1 MAMTIETPSRETLL
15 TLVNRSPA
23 AVAVHDRA
31 AWIAIFA
38 RYNVVE
44 DPVGSAAHVSGVF
57 DARSGRRGSG
67 PLERFFDTFIAP
79 NTIQFHVERDVVCA
93 HDVVRDLTIEITMA
107 EGVTVKVPMHLLYEC
122 QPEGNEWRIVR
133 LAAHWELMPMIRQ
146 VMECGRAAWP
156 VLLQLGWRMLRIQGV
171 GGMLGFSRGFLG
183 IGMKGKDTVHRFVD
197 AVNTGHAVRVFDLFT
212 ANNRGIRCPVGGER
226 VSPDQLIEQ
235 YPDMQMRVEK
245 LLVAGYTV
253 SASITVEYQGVR
265 HQGVA
270 FFEFDRREKRL
281 ERVDLYWDRE
291 GSVDVD

>member
-1 MAMTIETPSRETLL
+1 MTIETPSRETLL

-79 NTIQFHVERDVVCA
+79 NTIQFQVERDVVCA

-107 EGVTVKVPMHLLYEC
+107 EGVTVRVPMHLLYEC
-122 QPEGNEWRIVR
+122 QLEGAEWKIVR

-156 VLLQLGWRMLRIQGV
+156 VLLQLGWRMFRIQGM

-197 AVNTGHAVRVFDLFT
+197 AVNTAQPVRVFDLF
-212 ANNRGIRCPVGGER
+212 AARNRGIRCPVGEAS
-226 VSPDQLIEQ
+226 VSPDQFVNALGG
-235 YPDMQMRVEK
+235 MQMRVEK

-253 SASITVEYQGVR
+253 SASITMEQSGER

-281 ERVDLYWDRE
+281 ERVDIYWDRE
-291 GSVDVD
+291 GSVHVG